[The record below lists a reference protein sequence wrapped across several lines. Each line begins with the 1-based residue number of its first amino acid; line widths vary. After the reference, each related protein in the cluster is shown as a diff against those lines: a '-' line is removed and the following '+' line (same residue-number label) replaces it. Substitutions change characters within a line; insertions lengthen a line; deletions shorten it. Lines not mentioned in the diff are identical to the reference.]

1 MTTQEETQI
10 MEWMVKQMKS
20 IELGTL
26 DDDKTKLILD
36 LMEKE
41 KENPNMIKI
50 YKLFEKT
57 KEEKKWFVCDGDGK
71 PIEETNDDCSKCGII
86 LTDDDMGSET
96 GKCEMCNDE
105 EEHKEYN
112 AGFIP
117 KPKPTQEEFM
127 SKFTP
132 LWDLS
137 KKTQLDGVQTLDKDI
152 KVGDVVRMGGHWM
165 DTDNCMIYEVSKL
178 TKCFIVFEEAHVEK
192 HTIRHPGG
200 DTHTFSRY
208 IRHGIGTNQKRKK
221 IDWRTDQRGYDGYK
235 VFKKTEPIWVLT
247 GKDDFMR

>member
-10 MEWMVKQMKS
+10 MEWMVNQMKS

-41 KENPNMIKI
+41 
-50 YKLFEKT
+50 
-57 KEEKKWFVCDGDGK
+57 EEKKWFVCDGDGK

-117 KPKPTQEEFM
+117 KQKPTQEEFM

-152 KVGDVVRMGGHWM
+152 KVGDVVRMGGHWT
-165 DTDNCMIYEVSKL
+165 DDNCMIYEVSKL

-192 HTIRHPGG
+192 HSVTDPGG

-221 IDWRTDQRGYDGYK
+221 IDWRTDQSGYDGYK

-247 GKDDFMR
+247 GKTDFMR